1 VSTLSIIPAL
11 GDERF
16 VPIYV
21 RIQDRIRTAIAEGTL
36 APGDRVWSEAELAT
50 EFRTTRSTV
59 RHALDRLVF
68 EGLIVRHVGRGSFV
82 AERGTFHS
90 PIDSR
95 RCLSFEEQA
104 ALAGHVVSYRSPSFE
119 RVAAPQ
125 RVAQQLGLAE
135 GEQVFKFERIR
146 VIAGRPVCV
155 EIRYMS
161 HAIGCRVTGDML
173 SSRPAHTFVGEIL
186 GERIPTIVVSITA
199 EIAGPRIADLLEI
212 PESAAVIVRSNTHH
226 SSAGTVVLCG
236 RSIYAGDVSTDYVL
250 GREPSH
256 AVIGGA

>member
-1 VSTLSIIPAL
+1 MSTLSL

-21 RIQDRIRTAIAEGTL
+21 RIQERIRTAIAEGAL
-36 APGDRVWSEAELAT
+36 APGDRLWSEAELAG

-82 AERGTFHS
+82 AERGIFHS

-95 RCLSFEEQA
+95 HALSFEEQA
-104 ALAGHVVSYRSPSFE
+104 ELAGHVVSYCSPSFE
-119 RVAAPQ
+119 LVAAPQ
-125 RVAQQLGLAE
+125 RIVEQLGLTDDTR
-135 GEQVFKFERIR
+135 VFKLERLR
-146 VIAGRPVCV
+146 VIAGRPVCL

-161 HAIGCRVTGDML
+161 HAIGSHVTGDML
-173 SSRPAHTFVGEIL
+173 SNRPAHTFVGDIL

-199 EIAGPRIADLLEI
+199 EIASPRIAELLEL
-212 PESAAVIVRSNTHH
+212 PAGAAVIVRSNTHH
-226 SSAGTVVLCG
+226 ASSGAAVLCG

-250 GREPSH
+250 GREP
-256 AVIGGA
+256 ARARE

>member
-1 VSTLSIIPAL
+1 MSTLSL
-11 GDERF
+11 SDDRF

-21 RIQDRIRTAIAEGTL
+21 RIQERIRTAIAEGSL
-36 APGDRVWSEAELAT
+36 APGDRLWSEAELAA

-82 AERGTFHS
+82 ADRGTFHS

-95 RCLSFEEQA
+95 HCMSFEEQA

-119 RVAAPQ
+119 LVTAPQ
-125 RVAQQLGLAE
+125 RVAEQLGLVA
-135 GEQVFKFERIR
+135 GTRVFKLERLR
-146 VIAGRPVCV
+146 VIAERPVCL
-155 EIRYMS
+155 EIRYMA
-161 HAIGCRVTGDML
+161 HEIGCRVTGVML
-173 SSRPAHTFVGEIL
+173 SSRPAHTFVGDIL

-212 PESAAVIVRSNTHH
+212 AENAAVIVRTNTLH
-226 SSAGTVVLCG
+226 SSDGAVVLCG

-250 GREPSH
+250 GREPARNNS
-256 AVIGGA
+256 

>member
-1 VSTLSIIPAL
+1 MSTLAL
-11 GDERF
+11 APFGDDRF

-21 RIQDRIRTAIAEGTL
+21 RIQERIRAAIADGAL
-36 APGDRVWSEAELAT
+36 APGDRLWSEAELAS

-82 AERGTFHS
+82 AERGTVHS

-95 RCLSFEEQA
+95 HALSFEEQA
-104 ALAGHVVSYRSPSFE
+104 ALAGHVVSYRSPNFE
-119 RVAAPQ
+119 LVTAPQ
-125 RVAQQLGLAE
+125 RVAEQLSLTDDKR
-135 GEQVFKFERIR
+135 VFKLDRLR
-146 VIAGRPVCV
+146 VIGDRPVCL

-161 HAIGCRVTGDML
+161 HAIGSRVTGDML
-173 SSRPAHTFVGEIL
+173 SNRPAHTFVGDIL

-199 EIAGPRIADLLEI
+199 EIANARVAELLEL
-212 PESAAVIVRSNTHH
+212 PEGAAVIVRSNTHH
-226 SSAGTVVLCG
+226 ANSGAVVLCG

-250 GREPSH
+250 GREP
-256 AVIGGA
+256 ARAKD

>member
-1 VSTLSIIPAL
+1 VSTLSLSPSL

-21 RIQDRIRTAIAEGTL
+21 RIQERIRTAIAEGVL
-36 APGDRVWSEAELAT
+36 ASGDRVWSEAELAA

-82 AERGTFHS
+82 AERGTFRS

-95 RCLSFEEQA
+95 HCLSFEEQA
-104 ALAGHVVSYRSPSFE
+104 ALAGHVVSYRSPTFE
-119 RVAAPQ
+119 LVEASA
-125 RVAQQLGLAE
+125 RVAQQLGLIE
-135 GEQVFKFERIR
+135 GTQVFKLERLR
-146 VIAGRPVCV
+146 VIAERPVCL
-155 EIRYMS
+155 EIRHMS
-161 HAIGCRVTGDML
+161 QAIGCRVTGDML
-173 SSRPAHTFVGEIL
+173 SSRPAHTFVGDIL

-199 EIAGPRIADLLEI
+199 EIAGPRIAELLEL

-226 SSAGTVVLCG
+226 SSAGAVVLCG

-250 GREPSH
+250 GREPARAQGS
-256 AVIGGA
+256 

>member
-1 VSTLSIIPAL
+1 VSTLSLIPAL
-11 GDERF
+11 GDDRF

-21 RIQDRIRTAIAEGTL
+21 RIQERIRSAIAEGTL
-36 APGDRVWSEAELAT
+36 APGDRVWSEAELAA

-68 EGLIVRHVGRGSFV
+68 EGLIIRHIGRGSFV
-82 AERGTFHS
+82 AERGIFHS

-119 RVAAPQ
+119 RVPAPQ
-125 RVAQQLGLAE
+125 RVAQQLGLGE
-135 GEQVFKFERIR
+135 GEQVFKLERIR
-146 VIAGRPVCV
+146 VIAGRPVCL

-161 HAIGCRVTGDML
+161 HGIGCRVTGDML

-199 EIAGPRIADLLEI
+199 EIAGPRIANLLDI

-250 GREPSH
+250 GREPSR
-256 AVIGGA
+256 AKD

>member
-1 VSTLSIIPAL
+1 MSILALS
-11 GDERF
+11 DDRF

-21 RIQDRIRTAIAEGTL
+21 RIQERIRTAIAEGTL
-36 APGDRVWSEAELAT
+36 ARGDRVWSEAELAA

-82 AERGTFHS
+82 AERGSFHS

-95 RCLSFEEQA
+95 HCLSFEEQA

-119 RVAAPQ
+119 LVTAPQ
-125 RVAQQLGLAE
+125 RVAQQLGVAE
-135 GEQVFKFERIR
+135 GEQVFKFERLR
-146 VIAGRPVCV
+146 VIAGRPVCL
-155 EIRYMS
+155 EIRYMP

-173 SSRPAHTFVGEIL
+173 SSRPAHTFVGDIL

-199 EIAGPRIADLLEI
+199 EIAGPRIAELLEI

-226 SSAGTVVLCG
+226 AGTGAVVLCG

-250 GREPSH
+250 GREPVRAKDQS
-256 AVIGGA
+256 

>member
-1 VSTLSIIPAL
+1 MSTLSL

-21 RIQDRIRTAIAEGTL
+21 RIQERIRTAIAEGVL
-36 APGDRVWSEAELAT
+36 ASGDRLWSEAELAA
-50 EFRTTRSTV
+50 EFHTTRSTV

-82 AERGTFHS
+82 AERAMFHS

-95 RCLSFEEQA
+95 HCLSFEEQA
-104 ALAGHVVSYRSPSFE
+104 ALAGHVVSYRAPSFE
-119 RVAAPQ
+119 LVPAPQ

-135 GEQVFKFERIR
+135 GTAVFKLERLR
-146 VIAGRPVCV
+146 VIVGRPVCL
-155 EIRYMS
+155 EIRYMPRE
-161 HAIGCRVTGDML
+161 IGCRVTGDML
-173 SSRPAHTFVGEIL
+173 SNRPAHTFVGEIL

-199 EIAGPRIADLLEI
+199 EIAGARIGELLEL

-226 SSAGTVVLCG
+226 STAGAVVLCG

-250 GREPSH
+250 GREP
-256 AVIGGA
+256 APARDR